1 MNVKNNCKPTNRC
14 WSSSSRAMSLKF
26 YRSMAKMA
34 LKEILFYGKNK
45 MCGCA
50 GEQELLETRIV
61 SVLNLISILRTMH
74 SQVFQK
80 HC

>member
-1 MNVKNNCKPTNRC
+1 MLVFIIQSHVIKVLQIHGKDGT
-14 WSSSSRAMSLKF
+14 MKGIF
-26 YRSMAKMA
+26 
-34 LKEILFYGKNK
+34 FYGKKK
-45 MCGCA
+45 MRGCA

-61 SVLNLISILRTMH
+61 SVLKLISCTML